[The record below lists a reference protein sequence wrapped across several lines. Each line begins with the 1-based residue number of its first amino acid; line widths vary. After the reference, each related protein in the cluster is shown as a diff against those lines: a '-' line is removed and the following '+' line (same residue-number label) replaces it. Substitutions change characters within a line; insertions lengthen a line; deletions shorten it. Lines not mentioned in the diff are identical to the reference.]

1 MRFFIY
7 RLLLLLITSLPI
19 LSIYSCAPKPP
30 PPNGFT
36 YINPPDDVCSI
47 AINKTALWAGGK
59 DGLFKIPL
67 NGNKAEHL
75 LQDKDI
81 SYVRALLIDSENN
94 LWVGHILGLLCLKN
108 GKVWKDYT
116 ENLPDKRVNCLY
128 RDSQNRI
135 WIGTWGGVTLFD
147 GKTFKTY
154 TKKDGLIN
162 NMVNAIC
169 EDRKGR
175 MWFGSYVAPAGGIS
189 VLDNGKFLQFTR
201 EDGLP
206 HADITSIT
214 ATDQGVWIGTGLYQ
228 SGGAILATVKNQHLK
243 ILATLHKK
251 DGLAGEKV
259 RTIFIDSTGNTWFGS
274 EYDGLAIFYKNGKK
288 KILTTKNGLCNS
300 EVKCIIEDNK
310 GCFWLGT
317 RNGITKIDPDYE

>member
-1 MRFFIY
+1 MQPFIY
-7 RLLLLLITSLPI
+7 KLRLFCIISIALVSLP
-19 LSIYSCAPKPP
+19 SCGPKPP
-30 PPNGFT
+30 PPAGFT
-36 YINPPDDVCSI
+36 HINPPDDVCSI
-47 AINKTALWAGGK
+47 VMDQTAVWAGGK
-59 DGLFKIPL
+59 DGLFKIPIS
-67 NGNKAEHL
+67 GDKAEHL
-75 LQDKDI
+75 LQDKEI

-116 ENLPDKRVNCLY
+116 EILPDKRVNCLY

-154 TKKDGLIN
+154 TTKEGLIN

-169 EDRKGR
+169 EDSKGR
-175 MWFGSYVAPAGGIS
+175 IWFGSYVAPAGGIS
-189 VLDNGKFLQFTR
+189 VLDNGKFLQFTQK
-201 EDGLP
+201 DGLP

-214 ATDQGVWIGTGLYQ
+214 RTDEGVWIGTGLYQ
-228 SGGAILATVKNQHLK
+228 SGGAILATIQNKKLK
-243 ILATLHKK
+243 VLETVHKK

-259 RTIFIDSTGNTWFGS
+259 RTIFIDREGNRWFGS
-274 EYDGLAIFYKNGKK
+274 EYDGLALFYKNGKK
-288 KILTTKNGLCNS
+288 RILTTANGLCNS

-310 GCFWLGT
+310 GCFWIGT
-317 RNGITKIDPDYE
+317 RDGITKIDQNHE